1 MGIRVRIKINYNQR
15 SRLLGL
21 IILTMVGATT
31 LGYLAWTKRLVSA
44 SGQLTQ
50 LIHTSDVSLTTST
63 ATRRYYLAKDFYP
76 GSEASTACTS
86 GYHFASLWEILD
98 TSNLK
103 YNTDLGLMLEDS
115 GDGPPSYLGGWI
127 RTGYLSAW
135 SSTPGIG
142 NCDNWTYSFSHH
154 SGTVAYLPIYWSVG
168 GNFNNWYVY
177 DQACNATMHV
187 WCVEDGF
194 DEKVYLPFVLKN

>member
-44 SGQLTQ
+44 SGQQTQ
-50 LIHTSDVSLTTST
+50 LIHTSDVSLTT
-63 ATRRYYLAKDFYP
+63 ATNMRGYYLAKDWYL
-76 GSEASTACTS
+76 GSVASTACTS
-86 GYHFASLWEILD
+86 GYHLASLWEIQD

-103 YNTDLGLMLEDS
+103 YNTNLGLMLDDS
-115 GDGPPSYLGGWI
+115 GEGPPSYLGGWI
-127 RTGYLSAW
+127 RTGYGSAS

-142 NCDNWTYSFSHH
+142 NCFSWTSSNNSH
-154 SGTVAYLPIYWSVG
+154 SGTVVYLPLDWSVG

-177 DQACNATMHV
+177 GQQCDATMHV
-187 WCVEDGF
+187 WCVEDVFG
-194 DEKVYLPFVLKN
+194 EKLFLPLLLKD